1 MSQLKR
7 MIQIA
12 AGGIA
17 AGLASCQAQSPVPE
31 TSAEDH
37 REPFRLIVGQDLAA
51 LRGYHAADLPAPHG
65 VTVYLSLMNLLNP
78 EADYGGLGVDENLQ
92 PITVE
97 TDWGGGPT
105 SAWKAVDEF
114 DADAIAIGLNFA
126 DYANDGLI
134 DRLVAGELDAN
145 IDHLAQFFIAIDRI
159 VYLRVGYEFD
169 GVWNPG
175 YDNRER
181 YVAAY
186 RRIVD
191 RIRAAGAEKVQFVWQ
206 SATSPIDD
214 VIDGQ
219 HEDLADWYP
228 GDDYVDWTGISWFL
242 PPDDRQQVSD
252 ATGPINVS
260 SRELVQE
267 MLDLSRARGKPL
279 MIAEAA
285 PQGFDLRDGT
295 RGNISPVWD
304 GPAGEGRIALTEEE
318 IWEVW
323 YQPLFDFL
331 AAEADTVRALAYID
345 VRWDEQGLWDAPYEG
360 GYWGDS
366 RVEVT
371 ETFSARWRDAVSRLQ
386 EH

>member
-1 MSQLKR
+1 MRFLARS
-7 MIQIA
+7 IQFA

-17 AGLASCQAQSPVPE
+17 MGLASCQAQPPAPDNGV
-31 TSAEDH
+31 
-37 REPFRLIVGQDLAA
+37 EPFRLIVGQDLTA

-65 VTVYLSLMNLLNP
+65 VTVYLSLMNLLNAD
-78 EADYGGLGVDENLQ
+78 ADYGGLGVDENLQ
-92 PITVE
+92 PIEVE

-114 DADAIAIGLNFA
+114 GADAIAIGLNFA

-145 IDHLAQFFIAIDRI
+145 IDHLAQFLILTDRI

-169 GVWNPG
+169 GAWNPG
-175 YDNRER
+175 YEDRAR
-181 YVAAY
+181 FVSAY

-191 RIRAAGAEKVQFVWQ
+191 RIRAAGADKVQFVWQ

-219 HEDLADWYP
+219 HEDISDWYP
-228 GDDYVDWTGISWFL
+228 GDDYVHWTGISWFL

-252 ATGPINVS
+252 AAGTINVS

-285 PQGFDLRDGT
+285 PQGFDLRQGT
-295 RGNISPVWD
+295 RGYISPVWD
-304 GPAGEGRIALTEEE
+304 GPAGEARMPLTEDE
-318 IWEVW
+318 IWQIW
-323 YQPLFDFL
+323 YQPLFDFMTE
-331 AAEADTVRALAYID
+331 EADTVRALAYID

-366 RVEVT
+366 RLEAT
-371 ETFSARWRDAVSRLQ
+371 DTLSGRWRDALTQLQ
-386 EH
+386 EN